1 MLYAIYLKTWNEEVN
16 ITNTD
21 NTSSTVSVS
30 VSTYRNTKT
39 QNI

>member
-21 NTSSTVSVS
+21 NTSPTASVS
-30 VSTYRNTKT
+30 VGTYRNIKT
-39 QNI
+39 